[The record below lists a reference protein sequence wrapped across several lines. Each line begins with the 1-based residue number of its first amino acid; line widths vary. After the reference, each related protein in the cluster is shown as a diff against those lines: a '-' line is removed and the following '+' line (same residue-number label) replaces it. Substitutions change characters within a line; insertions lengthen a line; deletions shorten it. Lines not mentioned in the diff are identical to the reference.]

1 LALLFVLQH
10 AAALVL
16 LLVVAA
22 AAGTAVA
29 GARVSLA
36 LRAAL
41 GLAVAGQV
49 FVILGTFGALRP
61 WSIAAFVAA
70 AIVAGAMRMERHAIS
85 WATMLVAAPFFI
97 LALDPPVAFDETLY
111 HLPFVR
117 AIAASG
123 ALNFQAALRFPIF
136 PQLHEALCAAMLLA
150 FDDVATHLVATAE
163 VLMMAGIVMRWPRQR
178 SAGILAAA
186 LCLGHPI
193 VLQLGSVT
201 YVDAALALFTTA
213 GFYCLDRATSERSF
227 AIDAAQDESR
237 NFAAAGF
244 FFGTACSV
252 KYLGLYFAGGAFV
265 FALCF
270 GRDRRR
276 SIPLFAAAC
285 AAAMLPMYGR
295 ILALTGNPVFPYASR
310 LFGASPWAFTL
321 PERMSLGTR
330 IAGALRVIW
339 DVTFARERMGLQPPY
354 SPLLLVAV
362 LIALIAATRNRRAAF
377 LCAMAAGYI
386 AAFTWLPQDS
396 RYLLPLLP
404 LVSVTAAM
412 CVAPRLPARVLNAI
426 TVIAISPLFLYAGYR
441 VVRDGP
447 PPVTPAQRRA
457 FVERRIP
464 EYRALEHRAPGRV
477 YVCGAEQLKDFAG
490 DELLGEAIG
499 PLSSDVV
506 LGNTRDAAQL
516 SEALARLDARSF
528 LVSRRACRADWQRLP
543 APPYFARVYADE
555 SAELWQRR

>member
-1 LALLFVLQH
+1 
-10 AAALVL
+10 
-16 LLVVAA
+16 
-22 AAGTAVA
+22 
-29 GARVSLA
+29 
-36 LRAAL
+36 
-41 GLAVAGQV
+41 
-49 FVILGTFGALRP
+49 
-61 WSIAAFVAA
+61 
-70 AIVAGAMRMERHAIS
+70 
-85 WATMLVAAPFFI
+85 
-97 LALDPPVAFDETLY
+97 
-111 HLPFVR
+111 
-117 AIAASG
+117 
-123 ALNFQAALRFPIF
+123 
-136 PQLHEALCAAMLLA
+136 MLLA

-163 VLMMAGIVMRWPRQR
+163 VLMMAGIVMRWPRER

-193 VLQLGSVT
+193 VLHLGTTT
-201 YVDAALALFTTA
+201 YVDVALALFTTA

-227 AIDAAQDESR
+227 AVYAAQDESR

-244 FFGTACSV
+244 FLGTACSV
-252 KYLGLYFAGGAFV
+252 KYLGLYFAVAAFV

-270 GRDRRR
+270 GRNRRR

-321 PERMSLGTR
+321 PERMTLGTR
-330 IAGALRVIW
+330 IAGALRVVW

-377 LCAMAAGYI
+377 LCAMAAVYI

-404 LVSVTAAM
+404 LVSVTAAIA
-412 CVAPRLPARVLNAI
+412 VAPRLRFANA
-426 TVIAISPLFLYAGYR
+426 VAVVAIAPLFLYAGYR

-447 PPVTPAQRRA
+447 PPVTAAQRRA
-457 FVERRIP
+457 FLERRIP
-464 EYRALEHRAPGRV
+464 EYRALEHRGPGRV

-499 PLSSDVV
+499 PLSSDIV
-506 LGNTRDAAQL
+506 LGSSRDAAQL

-528 LVSRRACRADWQRLP
+528 LVSRRACRAEWRRLP
-543 APPYFARVYADE
+543 APPYFERVYADQ
-555 SAELWQRR
+555 SAELWLRR